1 MATNSPKYRDFFITI
16 NKETKCYKD
25 ALEIVKEL
33 NFKLYALILHDKD
46 TLVDEDG
53 TLKPKSEHKH
63 LMFELKNPV
72 SFNKM
77 QERFKGA
84 HIIVPK
90 YKKSAYQYLVHNSPN
105 SKGEKYQYSLDEIIT
120 NDIQQIEYI
129 IKTEDSEL
137 FRQNKF
143 LVYIAEGTRTAY
155 QFVKRFGL
163 DAYKQYWKPY
173 EDMLRNL
180 DSDEEMQQDLQ
191 ALINKIDDDDLPFQ
205 EEQE

>member
-1 MATNSPKYRDFFITI
+1 MASNSPKYRDYFITI
-16 NKETKCYKD
+16 NQGAPCYD
-25 ALEIVKEL
+25 EALEIVKEL
-33 NFKLYALILHDKD
+33 NYKLYALIIHDKD
-46 TLVDEDG
+46 TIVDEDG
-53 TLKPKSEHKH
+53 TLTPKQIHKH

-84 HIIVPK
+84 HIVIPK
-90 YKKSAYQYLVHNSPN
+90 YKKSAYQYLVHNSPK

-120 NDIQQIEYI
+120 NDKAQIEYI
-129 IKTEDSEL
+129 INTEDSEL
-137 FRQNKF
+137 FRQNQF

-173 EDMLRNL
+173 QDMLMNL
-180 DSDEEMQQDLQ
+180 ESDEEMQNDLK
-191 ALINKIDDDDLPFQ
+191 ALRKTNDDDLPF
-205 EEQE
+205 

>member
-16 NKETKCYKD
+16 NKGAQCYED
-25 ALEIVKEL
+25 ALEILKEL
-33 NFKLYALILHDKD
+33 NYELYGLILHDSD
-46 TLVDEDG
+46 MLISEDG
-53 TLKPKSEHKH
+53 TLTPKAEHKH

-72 SFNKM
+72 SFKKM

-84 HIIVPK
+84 HIIIPK

-105 SKGEKYQYSLDEIIT
+105 SKEKYQYSLDKIIT
-120 NDIQQIEYI
+120 NDRQQIEYI
-129 IKTEDSEL
+129 ITTEDSEL

-143 LVYIAEGTRTAY
+143 LVYIAQGTRTAY

-191 ALINKIDDDDLPFQ
+191 ALINKIDDDDLPF
-205 EEQE
+205 

>member
-1 MATNSPKYRDFFITI
+1 MATNSPKFRDFFITI
-16 NKETKCYKD
+16 NKGAKCYED

-33 NFKLYALILHDKD
+33 NFELYGLILHDSD
-46 TLVDEDG
+46 MLMNDDG
-53 TLKPKSEHKH
+53 TLTPKTEHKH

-72 SFNKM
+72 SFKKM
-77 QERFKGA
+77 QERFAGA
-84 HIIVPK
+84 HIIIPK

-105 SKGEKYQYSLDEIIT
+105 SKEKYQYSLDKIIT
-120 NDIQQIEYI
+120 NDRQQIEYI
-129 IKTEDSEL
+129 ISTEDSEL

-180 DSDEEMQQDLQ
+180 DRDEEMQQDLE
-191 ALINKIDDDDLPFQ
+191 ALLNKIDDDLPF
-205 EEQE
+205 

>member
-16 NKETKCYKD
+16 NKGAECYED

-53 TLKPKSEHKH
+53 TITPKSEHKH

-120 NDIQQIEYI
+120 NDKQQIEYI
-129 IKTEDSEL
+129 IATEDSEL

-180 DSDEEMQQDLQ
+180 DSDEEMQRDLQ
-191 ALINKIDDDDLPFQ
+191 ALINKIDDDDLPF
-205 EEQE
+205 

>member
-16 NKETKCYKD
+16 NKGAECYED

-33 NFKLYALILHDKD
+33 NYKLYALILHDKD
-46 TLVDEDG
+46 TLIDEDG
-53 TLKPKSEHKH
+53 TLTPKKEHKH

-120 NDIQQIEYI
+120 NDKQQIEYI
-129 IKTEDSEL
+129 IETEDSEL

-180 DSDEEMQQDLQ
+180 ESDEEMQRDLQ
-191 ALINKIDDDDLPFQ
+191 ALINKIDDDDLPF
-205 EEQE
+205 

>member
-16 NKETKCYKD
+16 NKGAECYED

-46 TLVDEDG
+46 VLEDEDG
-53 TLKPKSEHKH
+53 TIKPKSEHKH

-120 NDIQQIEYI
+120 NDRQQIEYI
-129 IKTEDSEL
+129 ISTEDSEL

-180 DSDEEMQQDLQ
+180 DSDEEMQRDLQ
-191 ALINKIDDDDLPFQ
+191 ALINKIDDDDLPF
-205 EEQE
+205 

>member
-16 NKETKCYKD
+16 NKGAECYED

-33 NFKLYALILHDKD
+33 NYKLYALILHDKD
-46 TLVDEDG
+46 TIVDEDG

-120 NDIQQIEYI
+120 NDKQQIEYI
-129 IKTEDSEL
+129 IETEDSEL

-180 DSDEEMQQDLQ
+180 DSDEEMQRDLQ
-191 ALINKIDDDDLPFQ
+191 ALINKIDDDDLPF
-205 EEQE
+205 

>member
-16 NKETKCYKD
+16 NKGAECYED

-33 NFKLYALILHDKD
+33 NYKLYALILHDKD
-46 TLVDEDG
+46 TIIDEDG
-53 TLKPKSEHKH
+53 TLKQKSEHKH

-120 NDIQQIEYI
+120 NDKQQIEYI
-129 IKTEDSEL
+129 IETEDSEL

-180 DSDEEMQQDLQ
+180 ESDEEMQRDLQ
-191 ALINKIDDDDLPFQ
+191 ALINKIDDDDLPF
-205 EEQE
+205 

>member
-16 NKETKCYKD
+16 NKGAKCYED

-33 NFKLYALILHDKD
+33 NYELYGLILHDSD
-46 TLVDEDG
+46 VLVNDDG
-53 TLKPKSEHKH
+53 TLTPKAEHKH

-72 SFNKM
+72 SFKKM
-77 QERFKGA
+77 QERFAGA

-105 SKGEKYQYSLDEIIT
+105 SKEKYQYSLDKIIT
-120 NDIQQIEYI
+120 NDREQIEYI
-129 IKTEDSEL
+129 IETEDSEL

-143 LVYIAEGTRTAY
+143 LVYIAEGTRTPY

-173 EDMLRNL
+173 EDMLHNL
-180 DSDEEMQQDLQ
+180 NNDEEMQRDLQ
-191 ALINKIDDDDLPFQ
+191 ALINKIDDDDLPF
-205 EEQE
+205 

>member
-16 NKETKCYKD
+16 NKGAECYED

-46 TLVDEDG
+46 VLEDKDG
-53 TLKPKSEHKH
+53 TIKPKSEHKH

-120 NDIQQIEYI
+120 NDKQQIEYI
-129 IKTEDSEL
+129 IETEDSEL

-143 LVYIAEGTRTAY
+143 LVYIAEGTRTPY

-180 DSDEEMQQDLQ
+180 NNDEEMQQDLE
-191 ALINKIDDDDLPFQ
+191 ALMNKIDDDLPF
-205 EEQE
+205 